1 MSYTFETAVGVI
13 EYPLLNDVMFHIV
26 MQRSKRCLRG
36 LIKSL
41 LGLKEE
47 EITDIQVL
55 NPIHFGDTIEDK
67 EIILDVEIELANN
80 KIINI
85 EVQVDAQTYWT
96 NRSLFYASKLLA
108 SHNPGKSYRDMLDVT
123 HIGILNFH
131 LFDESEGFYAN
142 YYLQNPRTGKVFSD
156 KLRICVLDLK
166 RIELAT
172 EEDIESGL
180 VYWARAFRAKTW
192 EEIQR
197 LAEINNLFGEV
208 GTVMYTASTEQE
220 VKDYLRRREIAQ
232 MDYNTGIVEAEERG
246 EERGEQRGIEIG
258 EQRGIEI
265 GREQLL
271 ISLICKKLRKGKTA
285 AQIAEETEESFDYI
299 QSIVAEARAFAP
311 GYKEEDVLQFLSA
324 RGFFRR

>member
-1 MSYTFETAVGVI
+1 M
-13 EYPLLNDVMFHIV
+13 
-26 MQRSKRCLRG
+26 
-36 LIKSL
+36 
-41 LGLKEE
+41 
-47 EITDIQVL
+47 
-55 NPIHFGDTIEDK
+55 
-67 EIILDVEIELANN
+67 
-80 KIINI
+80 
-85 EVQVDAQTYWT
+85 
-96 NRSLFYASKLLA
+96 
-108 SHNPGKSYRDMLDVT
+108 KSYRDMLDVT

-232 MDYNTGIVEAEERG
+232 MDYNTGIIEAEERG

-285 AQIAEETEESFDYI
+285 AQIAEETEENFDYI

-324 RGFFRR
+324 RGFFR

>member
-1 MSYTFETAVGVI
+1 M
-13 EYPLLNDVMFHIV
+13 
-26 MQRSKRCLRG
+26 
-36 LIKSL
+36 
-41 LGLKEE
+41 
-47 EITDIQVL
+47 
-55 NPIHFGDTIEDK
+55 
-67 EIILDVEIELANN
+67 
-80 KIINI
+80 
-85 EVQVDAQTYWT
+85 
-96 NRSLFYASKLLA
+96 
-108 SHNPGKSYRDMLDVT
+108 KSYRDMLDVT

-142 YYLQNPRTGKVFSD
+142 YYLQNPKTGKVFSD

-180 VYWARAFRAKTW
+180 VYWARAFRARTW

-246 EERGEQRGIEIG
+246 EERG
-258 EQRGIEI
+258 IEI
-265 GREQLL
+265 GRDQLL
-271 ISLICKKLRKGKTA
+271 ISQICKKLRKGKTTE
-285 AQIAEETEESFDYI
+285 QIAEETEESFDYI
-299 QSIVAEARAFAP
+299 QSIIAEARAFAP

-324 RGFFRR
+324 RGFFR

>member
-47 EITDIQVL
+47 EIADIQVL
-55 NPIHFGDTIEDK
+55 NPIHFGDAVEDK

-85 EVQVDAQTYWT
+85 EVQVDAQKYWT

-142 YYLQNPRTGKVFSD
+142 YYLQNPKTGKVFSD

-180 VYWARAFRAKTW
+180 VYWARAFRARTW

-246 EERGEQRGIEIG
+246 EERG
-258 EQRGIEI
+258 IEI
-265 GREQLL
+265 GRDQLL

-299 QSIVAEARAFAP
+299 QSIVSEARAFAP
-311 GYKEEDVLQFLSA
+311 EYKEEDVMQFLSA